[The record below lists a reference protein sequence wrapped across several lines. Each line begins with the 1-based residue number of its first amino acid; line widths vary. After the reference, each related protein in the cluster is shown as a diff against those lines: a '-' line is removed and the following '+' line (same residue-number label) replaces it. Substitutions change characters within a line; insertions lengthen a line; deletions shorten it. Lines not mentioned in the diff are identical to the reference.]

1 MLMDHTLAIRRY
13 RDTDHDAVWALQH
26 LAERDYARDHIPPVV
41 ENDPNV
47 GDFHHIEDVYLRHG
61 GEFLVGFYKG
71 QLVAMG
77 GIARIDRERAYVKRV
92 RVHHAYHGH
101 GFGRAIMQALEE
113 RARALGYAV
122 LETDTSIDRLPAR
135 QLYLR
140 CGFRDVGRAIL
151 GGQWECV
158 LFKKEISDRAMQE
171 AERLSI

>member
-101 GFGRAIMQALEE
+101 GFGRAIMQA
-113 RARALGYAV
+113 
-122 LETDTSIDRLPAR
+122 IDRLPAR